1 MEKFYAQALWRAIE
15 KGSTPKDAVAS
26 LATLLKREGR
36 EELMPR
42 IKRAFMRLVQR
53 EKALRPRLYVAHK
66 KDEKHAREESGAHD
80 AEILIDEALVG
91 GWRLETAEELFDK
104 SFKNHLLSIY
114 SNVTA

>member
-1 MEKFYAQALWRAIE
+1 MEKFYAQALWKAIE

-26 LATLLKREGR
+26 LAALLKKEGR

-42 IKRAFMRLVQR
+42 IKRSFLRLVQR
-53 EKALRPRLYVAHK
+53 EKALRPRLYVAHE
-66 KDEKHAREESGAHD
+66 KDSKRAQAESGVHN
-80 AEILIDEALVG
+80 AEILIDDALIG